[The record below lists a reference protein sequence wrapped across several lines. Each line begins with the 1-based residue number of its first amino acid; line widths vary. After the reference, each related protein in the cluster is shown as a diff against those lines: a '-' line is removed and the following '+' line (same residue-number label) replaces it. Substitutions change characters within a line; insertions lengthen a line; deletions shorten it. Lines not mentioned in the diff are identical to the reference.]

1 MDSDVKHGDG
11 EQTSAISE
19 TMHFDKIGEDKM
31 NRAYVKQLV
40 DEAETLDPQNEVLW
54 QENYDKRFAE
64 LSRNLDETIS
74 YLDTCSEK
82 ELDWMSELLEALSE
96 HFGSQKLIACVER
109 NMPRCSD
116 PALQA
121 QLKTELEY
129 MRAHL

>member
-1 MDSDVKHGDG
+1 
-11 EQTSAISE
+11 
-19 TMHFDKIGEDKM
+19 MHYDKEVRTKM

-64 LSRNLDETIS
+64 LSRNLDETIL
-74 YLDTCSEK
+74 YLDTCSEE
-82 ELDWMSELLEALSE
+82 ELDWMSELFESLSE

-109 NMPRCSD
+109 NMARCSD

-121 QLKTELEY
+121 QLKTELAY
-129 MRAHL
+129 MKAHL